1 MLPSAADA
9 IPGMPPPFPLGSDSA
24 VVVSV
29 WVGEHRDRV
38 RESIE
43 IRERAG
49 QFSHELLSTQLSQAR
64 VSPRVRADADE
75 VVTGAKRRHELG
87 DDA

>member
-1 MLPSAADA
+1 
-9 IPGMPPPFPLGSDSA
+9 
-24 VVVSV
+24 
-29 WVGEHRDRV
+29 V